1 MKVQLLLL
9 SALVGLLCAFTS
21 ANPITDPT
29 ELYSSA
35 VAITEGEA
43 TAGVTLVNNPVV
55 TSLPPSEPTT
65 VHVEITTHV
74 FNDHTTVPA
83 LTTEARAQVTETEAP
98 NTPTQYTEYTSEE
111 TPSSTEQVFSEPQT
125 DDLAETM
132 GPTGTVIPADTEGTA
147 ERVGPVG
154 TETTGLIIEE
164 DTEGEESVGERRE
177 ALSSGQIVGIVVG
190 ALLAVAVITAVVI
203 VVLKR
208 MGEYSP

>member
-21 ANPITDPT
+21 ANPITGT
-29 ELYSSA
+29 TGLYASS
-35 VAITEGEA
+35 VAIAEGEA
-43 TAGVTLVNNPVV
+43 TTGVTLGANPTPVV
-55 TSLPPSEPTT
+55 TGHPPSEPTA
-65 VHVEITTHV
+65 VHFEIATHF
-74 FNDHTTVPA
+74 FNDHTTVPVP
-83 LTTEARAQVTETEAP
+83 TTEAVAHVTETEAP
-98 NTPTQYTEYTSEE
+98 NTPTQYAEYTSEE
-111 TPSSTEQVFSEPQT
+111 TTSSTEQVFSEPQT

-132 GPTGTVIPADTEGTA
+132 GPTGTVIPAGTEGTA
-147 ERVGPVG
+147 ERVGPAG

-164 DTEGEESVGERRE
+164 NTEE

>member
-29 ELYSSA
+29 ELHSSS
-35 VAITEGEA
+35 VVITEGE
-43 TAGVTLVNNPVV
+43 TTPGVALEADPTPVV
-55 TSLPPSEPTT
+55 TSHPPSVPTM
-65 VHVEITTHV
+65 VHFEITTHV
-74 FNDHTTVPA
+74 FNDHMNVPV
-83 LTTEARAQVTETEAP
+83 LTTEALVNETEAP

-111 TPSSTEQVFSEPQT
+111 TTSSTEQVLSESQT
-125 DDLAETM
+125 DALTETM

-154 TETTGLIIEE
+154 TETTDLIIEE
-164 DTEGEESVGERRE
+164 DTEE

>member
-29 ELYSSA
+29 ELHNSS
-35 VAITEGEA
+35 VVITEGETTPGVALVANA
-43 TAGVTLVNNPVV
+43 TTVV
-55 TSLPPSEPTT
+55 TSHPPSVPTT
-65 VHVEITTHV
+65 AHFEITTHV
-74 FNDHTTVPA
+74 FNDHTSVPVP
-83 LTTEARAQVTETEAP
+83 TTEALVTETEAP
-98 NTPTQYTEYTSEE
+98 NTPTQYAEYTSEE
-111 TPSSTEQVFSEPQT
+111 TTSSTEQVLSESQT
-125 DDLAETM
+125 DDLTETM

-154 TETTGLIIEE
+154 TETTDLIIEE
-164 DTEGEESVGERRE
+164 DTEE

>member
-21 ANPITDPT
+21 ANPITGPT
-29 ELYSSA
+29 ALYSTS
-35 VAITEGEA
+35 VAITEGED
-43 TAGVTLVNNPVV
+43 TPGVTLEADPTLVV
-55 TSLPPSEPTT
+55 TDHPPSEPTT
-65 VHVEITTHV
+65 VHFEIATHI
-74 FNDHTTVPA
+74 FNDHTTVPV
-83 LTTEARAQVTETEAP
+83 LTTEAEVQVTEAP
-98 NTPTQYTEYTSEE
+98 NTSTQYAEYTSEE
-111 TPSSTEQVFSEPQT
+111 TTSSTEQVFSDPQT
-125 DDLAETM
+125 DDLAGTM
-132 GPTGTVIPADTEGTA
+132 SPTGTVIPAATEGTA

-154 TETTGLIIEE
+154 TETTDLIIEE
-164 DTEGEESVGERRE
+164 DTEE

>member
-164 DTEGEESVGERRE
+164 DTEE

>member
-29 ELYSSA
+29 ELHSSS
-35 VAITEGEA
+35 VVVTEEEA
-43 TAGVTLVNNPVV
+43 ATGVTLGANPTPVV
-55 TSLPPSEPTT
+55 TGHPPSEPTA
-65 VHVEITTHV
+65 VHFEITTHV
-74 FNDHTTVPA
+74 FNDHMTVPVP
-83 LTTEARAQVTETEAP
+83 TTEALVTETEAP
-98 NTPTQYTEYTSEE
+98 NTSTQYAEYTSEE
-111 TPSSTEQVFSEPQT
+111 TTSSTEQVLSESQT
-125 DDLAETM
+125 DDLTETM
-132 GPTGTVIPADTEGTA
+132 GSTGTVIPADTEGIA

-154 TETTGLIIEE
+154 TETTDLIIEDPE
-164 DTEGEESVGERRE
+164 E

-190 ALLAVAVITAVVI
+190 ALLAVAVIIAVVI